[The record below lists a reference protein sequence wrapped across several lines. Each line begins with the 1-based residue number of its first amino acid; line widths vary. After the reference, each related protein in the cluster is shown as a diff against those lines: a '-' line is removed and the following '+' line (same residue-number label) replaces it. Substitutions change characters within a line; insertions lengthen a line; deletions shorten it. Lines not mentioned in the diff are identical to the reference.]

1 MSNAAIGGRLYLK
14 AFFFYHGSW
23 IVIGIVLLLLNFFF
37 PEDMPFRITW
47 GFLVGMVL
55 VSFLRQTRFL
65 TSARYGASEE
75 NLTFYFLTPFF
86 TKGSVDFARSQLGFA
101 RSKAP
106 IVAVS
111 QKGKWKRFYVAD
123 KMILAGLRTTFKP
136 GTTSAS

>member
-1 MSNAAIGGRLYLK
+1 MSNPSIGGRTYLK

-23 IVIGIVLLLLNFFF
+23 ILVGIVLLLLDLFF
-37 PEDMPFRITW
+37 PEDMAFRKTW

-65 TSARYGASEE
+65 ADARYAASEE
-75 NLTFYFLTPFF
+75 NLAFYFLTPFF
-86 TKGSVDFARSQLGFA
+86 TKGSVVFEKSQLGFA

-123 KMILAGLRTTFKP
+123 KKILAGLRATFKP
-136 GTTSAS
+136 DTIAAS